1 MTSGCVG
8 GEGED
13 EKMNWMHL
21 QSLTLMVLCLSVAQ
35 PWRHKAANTCVC
47 PVFSLNLLLLMS
59 KKVKYFRKN
68 RQHFITL
75 CRFNLFVELHL
86 TVLIAVVLFFWYVCF
101 YNCILF
107 VFLQLFQL
115 AKRLSVMKQSPWMVS
130 RFKIK
135 IPVKISSDNWCRPNE

>member
-1 MTSGCVG
+1 MVVTSGCVG

-21 QSLTLMVLCLSVAQ
+21 QSLTLMVLSFSVSQ

-47 PVFSLNLLLLMS
+47 PVFSLNHLLLMS

-75 CRFNLFVELHL
+75 
-86 TVLIAVVLFFWYVCF
+86 
-101 YNCILF
+101 
-107 VFLQLFQL
+107 
-115 AKRLSVMKQSPWMVS
+115 S
-130 RFKIK
+130 RF
-135 IPVKISSDNWCRPNE
+135 